1 MSKAFTP
8 DRVFNGTFGEVWLD
22 GTYLPQ
28 ATSLEAKVS
37 LDKEEVDQCRKWS
50 KGYKITGVDGKG
62 TLKMNKIDST
72 FISLL
77 SGEMQ
82 KGKTSSHTLIS
93 KVDDPDAFGAERI
106 QLTDVVFDEL
116 TLADWELKKLQE
128 ESIAFTFGGWKVLES
143 VEPEA

>member
-1 MSKAFTP
+1 MSRAYTP

-28 ATSLEAKVS
+28 ATALEAKVS
-37 LDKEEVDQCRKWS
+37 LDKEEVNQCRVLG

-72 FISLL
+72 FINLL
-77 SGEMQ
+77 SGEMSA
-82 KGKTSSHTLIS
+82 GKTSTHTIIS
-93 KVDDPDAFGAERI
+93 KIDDPDAFGSERI
-106 QLTDVVFDEL
+106 QLNGVVFDEL

-128 ESIAFTFGGWKVLES
+128 ESIAFTFTSWKILDTTD
-143 VEPEA
+143 PE